1 MDNAKVLRSS
11 GFRFF
16 VLSVVLLGTLAFF
29 GAMVCSCNSS
39 QDSCNAG
46 VSDRTKDCVEI
57 QGMSKNK
64 KIPIIFDT
72 DICDDIDDTWAL
84 ALLLK
89 SPEFDVKLITTA
101 VGDTSNRARVVAR
114 LLEIAGRTDIPI
126 GIGFDPGDSKKG
138 HEQDQW
144 VECYELA
151 SFSGTI
157 YDDGVK
163 AIIDTIMDSSEPITV
178 LAVGPLPN
186 IAEALKRE
194 PRIAQN
200 ARFVGMHGSVRR
212 GYDGKPEPD
221 PEYNVVTF
229 VKEAQV
235 VFNAPWDITITPL
248 DTCGIV
254 KLSGQK
260 YKKVLGSD
268 DPLARAVI
276 ENYRIWAKNKSIDLA
291 QVDRG
296 SSTLFDTVAVYL
308 AQSTELVKIERL
320 GIKVTNDGY
329 TAIDQRAKKIDCA
342 TEWKDLGAFEDFLVA
357 RLTK

>member
-1 MDNAKVLRSS
+1 MDDAGVLRSS
-11 GFRFF
+11 GFKFF
-16 VLSVVLLGTLAFF
+16 VLSGVLLGALIFF
-29 GAMVCSCNSS
+29 GAMICSCDSS
-39 QDSCNAG
+39 QYSYNAG
-46 VSDRTKDCVEI
+46 VLVGAQERAEL
-57 QGMSKNK
+57 QGMPENK
-64 KIPIIFDT
+64 KIPVIFDT

-126 GIGFDPGDSKKG
+126 GIGVGLGDSKKG

-144 VECYELA
+144 VEGYDLA

-163 AIIDTIMDSSEPITV
+163 AIIDTIMDSSEPVTV

-186 IAEALKRE
+186 IAEALQRE

-212 GYDGKPEPD
+212 GYEGKFEPD
-221 PEYNVVTF
+221 KEYNVVSF
-229 VKEAQV
+229 IKEAQT
-235 VFNAPWDITITPL
+235 VFTAAWDMTITPL

-254 KLSGQK
+254 KLSGQR
-260 YKKVLGSD
+260 YKKVLGSN

-276 ENYRIWAKNKSIDLA
+276 ENYHIWAKNQSVDPSL
-291 QVDRG
+291 VDRG

-308 AQSTELVKIERL
+308 AQSTELVKTERL
-320 GIKVTNDGY
+320 GIKVTDDGY
-329 TAIDQRAKKIDCA
+329 TVIDQKAKKIDCA
-342 TEWKDLGAFEDFLVA
+342 TEWKDLGAFEDFLVV
-357 RLTK
+357 RLTE

>member
-1 MDNAKVLRSS
+1 MP
-11 GFRFF
+11 G
-16 VLSVVLLGTLAFF
+16 
-29 GAMVCSCNSS
+29 
-39 QDSCNAG
+39 
-46 VSDRTKDCVEI
+46 
-57 QGMSKNK
+57 
-64 KIPIIFDT
+64 
-72 DICDDIDDTWAL
+72 W
-84 ALLLK
+84 
-89 SPEFDVKLITTA
+89 
-101 VGDTSNRARVVAR
+101 

-126 GIGFDPGDSKKG
+126 GIGLDPGDIKKG

-144 VECYELA
+144 VEGYELS
-151 SFSGTI
+151 SFSGTV

-163 AIIDTIMDSSEPITV
+163 AIIDTIMDSSEPVTV

-194 PRIAQN
+194 PRIAQH

-235 VFNAPWDITITPL
+235 VFNAPWDMTITPL

-254 KLSGQK
+254 KLSGQRH
-260 YKKVLGSD
+260 KKVLGSN

-276 ENYRIWAKNKSIDLA
+276 ENYRIWAKNQSIA
-291 QVDRG
+291 PSSVDRG

-320 GIKVTNDGY
+320 GIKVTDGGY
-329 TAIDQRAKKIDCA
+329 TAIDQKAKKIDCA